1 MSAIGSPAA
10 ATRCTSRPRSSLA
23 TRLRTAASSVVRK
36 PRITG
41 EIESEGPRFADS
53 RFSIDGNT
61 TCTSEH
67 CVRRRFGATVPA
79 MRVLAAIGLM
89 ILFAVGAVLGLVV
102 GLVIFPV
109 SLFRGAR
116 AVHADGVVCRAE
128 LVARDP
134 AGAHLAGPALVR
146 LSGAFAGQVA
156 TSSDVLGLDIRMQRT
171 ASADVRHGDQDLLL
185 GSFESFATA
194 GRDRANTN
202 IGDYLANGYSTVTP
216 WWVTSH
222 GPVILRLIPLAPA
235 TLPDRGADRIARLDA
250 DLAADRA
257 RFELAVGTG
266 DARIALAELRLVERI
281 TIDDRGLRASMFRQ
295 GRGVRPLGLR
305 NGIRATVYPMS
316 QTARRLRGG

>member
-1 MSAIGSPAA
+1 
-10 ATRCTSRPRSSLA
+10 
-23 TRLRTAASSVVRK
+23 
-36 PRITG
+36 
-41 EIESEGPRFADS
+41 
-53 RFSIDGNT
+53 
-61 TCTSEH
+61 
-67 CVRRRFGATVPA
+67 

-89 ILFAVGAVLGLVV
+89 ILFAIGAVLGLVIGV
-102 GLVIFPV
+102 VIFPV
-109 SLFRGAR
+109 SLYRGAR

-128 LVARDP
+128 LIARGP
-134 AGAHLAGPALVR
+134 AGQHLAGPALVR
-146 LSGAFAGQVA
+146 LSGAFGGQASAG
-156 TSSDVLGLDIRMQRT
+156 SDVLGLDIRMQRT

-202 IGDYLANGYSTVTP
+202 VGDYLANRYSTVTP
-216 WWVTSH
+216 WWVGSH
-222 GPVILRLIPLAPA
+222 GPVILRLVPLAPA
-235 TLPDRGADRIARLDA
+235 ALPADRGADRLARLDA

-266 DARIALAELRLVERI
+266 DARVAIAELRLVERI
-281 TIDDRGLRASMFRQ
+281 ATDDRGLRASMFRQ